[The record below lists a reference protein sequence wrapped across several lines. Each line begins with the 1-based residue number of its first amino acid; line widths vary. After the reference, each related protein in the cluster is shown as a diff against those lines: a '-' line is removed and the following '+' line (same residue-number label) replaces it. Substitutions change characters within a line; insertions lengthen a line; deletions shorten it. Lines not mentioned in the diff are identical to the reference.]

1 MTKAEYLDQLNH
13 KLRAMSDNER
23 QDALEYYDGYLSDAD
38 DEAAAMARLG
48 SPGEVAASILIS
60 HAAKE
65 PAADEAN
72 QSASKAGAKGIRIAW
87 MVALVIFALPVG
99 LPLVMVLAALAFSLT
114 ISIVITVGASVLGF
128 LLGGVA
134 SIVLFVIVVLQDVG
148 TALLFLGHGLM
159 SLGFGILLIKLMAVL
174 MKGFPMIARFVEK
187 KIRNK
192 IARRNRNG
200 K

>member
-13 KLRAMSDNER
+13 KLRVMPNTER
-23 QDALEYYDGYLSDAD
+23 QDALEYYDGYLSDAE

-48 SPGEVAASILIS
+48 SPGEVAASILVS
-60 HAAKE
+60 HAAREAE
-65 PAADEAN
+65 PGEAN
-72 QSASKAGAKGIRIAW
+72 QSARKAGVKGLRAAW

-114 ISIVITVGASVLGF
+114 LSIVIAAGVSVLGF
-128 LLGGVA
+128 LFGGVV
-134 SIVLFVIVVLQDVG
+134 SIGFFLMVILQDAG
-148 TALLFLGHGLM
+148 TALLFLGNGLM
-159 SLGFGILLIKLMAVL
+159 SLGLGILLIKLTAVL

-187 KIRNK
+187 KIGNK
-192 IARRNRNG
+192 IAGRNRYG

>member
-1 MTKAEYLDQLNH
+1 MTKTEFLDQLNH
-13 KLRAMSDNER
+13 KLRAMPDNER
-23 QDALEYYDGYLSDAD
+23 QDALEYYDGYLNDAED
-38 DEAAAMARLG
+38 EEAAIAQLG
-48 SPGEVAASILIS
+48 LPGEVAVSILIN

-65 PAADEAN
+65 PAAGEAS
-72 QSASKAGAKGIRIAW
+72 QSARKAGVKGLRTAW

-114 ISIVITVGASVLGF
+114 LSIVITVGVSVLGF

-134 SIVLFVIVVLQDVG
+134 SIVFFLMVLLQDAG
-148 TALLFLGHGLM
+148 TALLFLGQGLA

-187 KIRNK
+187 KIGDK
-192 IARRNRNG
+192 IARRNRHG
-200 K
+200 R